1 MRCFSITLAAVLVC
15 IAGVAQAQTMPGSP
29 ALRKYVEFT
38 IGPTF
43 GHKSNVS
50 LGAEGGFPLNDSLDV
65 FVEGGRMRNVA
76 TSDLD
81 AAAAVVAQFIAG
93 TGEAKQSVG
102 YFDAGLR
109 YLIPTTGRYEP
120 YVLAGVGV
128 AKVSRSA
135 TFTVGGTDVTSEL
148 LDRFGVQLG
157 GDLLED
163 ETKALVTFGVG
174 ARFNVRGNVVAD
186 ASYRYARIFLAEQGL
201 NTNRLQFGIGVR
213 F

>member
-43 GHKSNVS
+43 GHKSNVA
-50 LGAEGGFPLNDSLDV
+50 LGAEGGFPLSDSFDV

-120 YVLAGVGV
+120 YVLFGVGV

-135 TFTVGGTDVTSEL
+135 TFTVGGTDVTGEL

-174 ARFNVRGNVVAD
+174 ARFNVRGNLVAD
-186 ASYRYARIFLAEQGL
+186 ASYRYARIFLSEQGL